1 MQVVYWV
8 ANTNL
13 HLSINSIDDMLSADV
28 PEDASEAWK
37 QDLGD
42 RMEEIIDRKRSS
54 VQGRETT
61 LAQYVHMLMSHYSH
75 DEIESKT
82 SELFPA
88 LMKSVK
94 SDTSEKETSLAL
106 RGSFRSKLLKITF
119 KLISHSYCT
128 YAHNDPF

>member
-1 MQVVYWV
+1 M
-8 ANTNL
+8 ANTDI

-28 PEDASEAWK
+28 SEDTSEAWK

-42 RMEEIIDRKRSS
+42 RIEEIIDRKRSS

-75 DEIESKT
+75 DEIEGKS

-94 SDTSEKETSLAL
+94 SESSDKETSLAL
-106 RGSFRSKLLKITF
+106 RGSFRSQ
-119 KLISHSYCT
+119 
-128 YAHNDPF
+128 